1 MATDPS
7 APQWKKFVR
16 LKRPT
21 VKHVRVRARKIEGA
35 TMRHAH
41 RFIISRW
48 ANLRDVRRHA
58 LGWLVL
64 ASLLLLATG
73 MQLYWVQS
81 SYSSPQAVDGGT
93 YAEGVI
99 GRLDTLNPIYASTQS
114 ERSAGQ
120 LLFSSLLR
128 YDGSNNLESDL
139 AESYKASA
147 DGKVYTVQLRDDA
160 KWHDGKPVTAA
171 DVAFT
176 LGLIKNPQT
185 RSYLYRTWQDV
196 QIKATGKYEL
206 EFTLPGAYAPF
217 PHALTFGVLPKHV
230 LGGVSPLRLRE
241 HPFNR
246 DPLGSGPFAFKAI
259 QIINPDADR
268 VVLQVER
275 NDDYYRGPVK
285 LERFQLHTY
294 KDHDDLRQGF
304 LSREINAAAEL
315 TIADVR
321 TVTEQLPSTIVTDAP
336 LYNGVYAF
344 FRTDRSILDKVEVRR
359 ALVKATDRS
368 SLRKVLAGY
377 ASSLE
382 GPLLPEQAAGI
393 GSFKQAVH
401 DEKAAAAELEAA
413 GWVLKNGVREKDG
426 QPLQLSVVAP
436 RSGDFPEILEG
447 IASQWRKV
455 GVDVK
460 TQIVPTNTF
469 EQNILTS
476 RAYDVLLY
484 ELALGADPDVFAYW
498 HSTQA
503 SVRGFNLSNYK
514 SDVADDA
521 LLSARGRS
529 EPELRAAKYRG
540 FFEQWLEDAPA
551 VALYRPHMRYVTT
564 DSTKSVDGTGS
575 VVDTLGRYHT
585 LDQWTTLKDQQF
597 TTP

>member
-1 MATDPS
+1 MSNDPS
-7 APQWKKFVR
+7 ESQWKKFVR
-16 LKRPT
+16 IKRPT

-35 TMRHAH
+35 TVRHAH

-48 ANLRDVRRHA
+48 TNLREVRRHA
-58 LGWLVL
+58 LGWIVL
-64 ASLLLLATG
+64 ASLLLVATG
-73 MQLYWVQS
+73 LQLYWVQS
-81 SYSSPQAVDGGT
+81 AYSSAKPVDGGT

-120 LLFSSLLR
+120 LLFSSLLK
-128 YDGSNNLESDL
+128 YDSSNHLESDL
-139 AESYKASA
+139 AETWKASP
-147 DGKVYTVQLRDDA
+147 DGKIYTVQLRKNA
-160 KWHDGKPVTAA
+160 KWSDGKPVTAA

-196 QIKATGKYEL
+196 QVKATGTYSL

-217 PHALTFGVLPKHV
+217 PHALTFGVLPKHI
-230 LGGVSPLRLRE
+230 LGKVSPLRLRE
-241 HPFNR
+241 HSFNR
-246 DPLGSGPFAFKAI
+246 DPVGSGPFVFKGI

-275 NDDYYRGPVK
+275 NENYYRGPVK

-304 LSREINAAAEL
+304 LSREINAAAEV

-321 TVTEQLPSTIVTDAP
+321 TITDQLPSTVVSDAP
-336 LYNGVYAF
+336 LYDGVYAF
-344 FRTDRSILDKVEVRR
+344 FRTDRSILDNAQIRH
-359 ALVKATDRS
+359 ALVKATDRQT
-368 SLRKVLAGY
+368 LRKTLAGH

-382 GPLLPEQAAGI
+382 GPLLPEQVKGLD
-393 GSFKQAVH
+393 GLKQAAYN
-401 DEKAAAAELEAA
+401 EKAASTELEAA

-426 QPLQLSVVAP
+426 QPLRLSIVAP
-436 RSGDFPEILEG
+436 RSGDFPEVLEAL
-447 IASQWRKV
+447 ASQWRKV

-498 HSTQA
+498 HSSQA
-503 SVRGFNLSNYK
+503 SVRGFNLSNYR
-514 SDVADDA
+514 SGVADDA
-521 LLSARGRS
+521 LLSARSRS
-529 EPELRAAKYRG
+529 EPQLREAKYRG

-551 VALYRPHMRYVTT
+551 VALYRPHLRYVMT
-564 DSTKSVDGTGS
+564 DNTNSIDGS
-575 VVDTLGRYHT
+575 RPVIDTLGRYHT
-585 LDQWTTLKDQQF
+585 LDQWTVLKDQEF
-597 TTP
+597 NTP